1 MAGNLTRGFTRN
13 WPIKLAAVFLALML
27 YVAVAAQQP
36 ISQSFDLK
44 VTVLV
49 PPGRALLQQPP
60 TVSVVFTGRGGEI
73 LKLRSLRRVI
83 RLAVPD
89 TFSGSLYRVSLRP
102 ADVEYPKGTD
112 LQVSDISPREITLTL
127 DSVKRKE
134 VRIVPLVTVVPD
146 SGQVLRGGLT
156 ISPTVAHI
164 VGSDRA
170 LAAIESV
177 TTVSTRIS
185 SVTGR
190 FTQQVAIDTS
200 ALGLVRIAPKA
211 VEVSGELG
219 PVHERV
225 FAGLPVET
233 GAGKITSFTIVPA
246 RVAVTVRGPDD
257 LVQALTR
264 DNLKVIAHLA
274 GPPVNGAW
282 AHLTVVAPAGVSARA
297 VPDSVALRK
306 KTGRG

>member
-1 MAGNLTRGFTRN
+1 
-13 WPIKLAAVFLALML
+13 
-27 YVAVAAQQP
+27 
-36 ISQSFDLK
+36 
-44 VTVLV
+44 
-49 PPGRALLQQPP
+49 
-60 TVSVVFTGRGGEI
+60 
-73 LKLRSLRRVI
+73 
-83 RLAVPD
+83 
-89 TFSGSLYRVSLRP
+89 
-102 ADVEYPKGTD
+102 VEYPTGTD

-156 ISPTVAHI
+156 ISPSVAHI

-190 FTQQVAIDTS
+190 FSQQVAIDTS
-200 ALGLVRIAPKA
+200 ALGPVRIGPKA
-211 VEVSGELG
+211 VEVTGELG

-274 GPPVNGAW
+274 GPPVSGAW